1 MLEHSNN
8 MVLIDIV
15 AKHVGHVHFVPSSLP
30 ASLGLKQPGPRRPI
44 TWLSRRAMNHR
55 CLDDAWSHDSW
66 VTRSRHEERNTHTL
80 GFPMAAAAPTHAPV
94 SSSACRSGFSS
105 SDVSFPNFRSAAA
118 SAPGWRR
125 REPYPAVSVVSSS
138 PQSVAG
144 AITVDTEVWSFPSPN
159 EICFSL
165 ISYYLGPNLLGI
177 GADCKPLGR

>member
-1 MLEHSNN
+1 
-8 MVLIDIV
+8 
-15 AKHVGHVHFVPSSLP
+15 
-30 ASLGLKQPGPRRPI
+30 
-44 TWLSRRAMNHR
+44 
-55 CLDDAWSHDSW
+55 
-66 VTRSRHEERNTHTL
+66 
-80 GFPMAAAAPTHAPV
+80 MAAAAPTHAPV

-138 PQSVAG
+138 PQSVPG

-177 GADCKPLGR
+177 GADCKPHWGGNPFRALSALLGARSATLPHDGYKPWMRIHHKCCARFYLHSRGVAAKASLIASRFG